1 MANGRITHCVDARPC
16 LSHVLQPLILTIPV
30 SQREKLRLR
39 ENKVT
44 RLPRQSPGVSPGA
57 MGSHALIIASERR
70 LEGKQAVRRA
80 RQGWMAQGQ
89 CQRSAVLPGDVT
101 VLLITPS
108 ETTKLAKHQ
117 GRSFE
122 TESVKRRPT
131 ISKEGPEGEREHSW
145 DSPQESH
152 AKVSPCCRAG

>member
-16 LSHVLQPLILTIPV
+16 LSHMLQPLIPTIPV

-44 RLPRQSPGVSPGA
+44 RLPRQKPRTVPRSQ
-57 MGSHALIIASERR
+57 ALIFASERR
-70 LEGKQAVRRA
+70 LEGKQVVRRA
-80 RQGWMAQGQ
+80 RQGQ
-89 CQRSAVLPGDVT
+89 CQQSAVLPGDVT

-122 TESVKRRPT
+122 TESVKRRAK

-145 DSPQESH
+145 DSPQD
-152 AKVSPCCRAG
+152 RG

>member
-16 LSHVLQPLILTIPV
+16 LSHMLQPLILTIPV

-44 RLPRQSPGVSPGA
+44 RLPRQKPRSVL
-57 MGSHALIIASERR
+57 GSHALIVTSERR
-70 LEGKQAVRRA
+70 LEGKQAVGRA

-108 ETTKLAKHQ
+108 ETMKLAKHQ

-122 TESVKRRPT
+122 TESVKRRPM
-131 ISKEGPEGEREHSW
+131 ISKEGPEGGREHSW
-145 DSPQESH
+145 GSPQDS
-152 AKVSPCCRAG
+152 R

>member
-1 MANGRITHCVDARPC
+1 MI
-16 LSHVLQPLILTIPV
+16 PL

-39 ENKVT
+39 ENKVI
-44 RLPRQSPGVSPGA
+44 RLPRQKPRTVPRSHSL
-57 MGSHALIIASERR
+57 HALIVASERR

-89 CQRSAVLPGDVT
+89 CQQSAVLPGDVT

-122 TESVKRRPT
+122 TESVKRRPK
-131 ISKEGPEGEREHSW
+131 ISKEGPEGDREHSW
-145 DSPQESH
+145 DSPQD
-152 AKVSPCCRAG
+152 CC